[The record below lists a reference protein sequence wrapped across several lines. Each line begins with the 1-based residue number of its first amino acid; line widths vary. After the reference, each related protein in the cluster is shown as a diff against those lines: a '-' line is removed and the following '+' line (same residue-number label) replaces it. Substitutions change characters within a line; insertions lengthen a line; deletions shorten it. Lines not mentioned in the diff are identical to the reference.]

1 MNASTNPPR
10 SNIRFEDKHIG
21 ERIKICR
28 MVQGLTQSNV
38 AAELG
43 ISFQQLQK
51 YETGANRVSGSK
63 ICDLAKALRCSPAYF
78 FEGIGEKITQ
88 DIPRTRDEALMLEH
102 MRKLPQKT
110 RPALLDIAKLTAQTN
125 DVLAASVTS

>member
-1 MNASTNPPR
+1 MNASTTPPR

-21 ERIKICR
+21 ELIKLRR
-28 MVQGLTQSNV
+28 MVLGLTQSNV

-63 ICDLAKALRCSPAYF
+63 ICDLAKTLSCGPAYF

-88 DIPRTRDEALMLEH
+88 APPRTRDEALMLEY
-102 MRKLPQKT
+102 MRKLPHKT
-110 RPALLDIAKLTAQTN
+110 CRALLDIAKHTTQADDQG
-125 DVLAASVTS
+125 